1 MVIVG
6 RTKIPY
12 NDLFILSR
20 GELDSIIEGHEI
32 DKRDDWER
40 TRVGGL
46 ISVLPHVK
54 KGARITPQSIWHL
67 PWDKKENS
75 SNFIERAKEK
85 LAKLKEKWQN

>member
-1 MVIVG
+1 MH
-6 RTKIPY
+6 
-12 NDLFILSR
+12 LL
-20 GELDSIIEGHEI
+20 LEGHEI

-40 TRVGGL
+40 TRAAAT
-46 ISVLPHVK
+46 ISVMPHVK
-54 KGARITPQSIWHL
+54 KGAKITPQSLMPL